1 MIFTRIRDVEAPRR
15 ANKTDAG
22 IDFYVP
28 HYEDELADAIE
39 TKSLSVK
46 EVNEDAIVLAPGDN
60 VLIPAGVRVIVDENQ
75 ALVAFNKSGVA
86 SKKGLIVGA
95 QVIDRGYEGEV
106 HINMINTSNT
116 DQEIKFGQKM
126 VQFIQLRID
135 NHFPSEVTE
144 EEYMTICAKE
154 HEDSE
159 RGTGGFGSTGV

>member
-15 ANKTDAG
+15 ANRTDAG

-28 HYEDELADAIE
+28 HYEEEVAEAIE

-46 EVNEDAIVLAPGDN
+46 EVTEDGIILAPGDN
-60 VLIPAGVRVIVDENQ
+60 VLIPAGVRVIVDEGQ
-75 ALVAFNKSGVA
+75 ALIAFNKSGVA
-86 SKKGLIVGA
+86 SKKGLAIGA
-95 QVIDRGYEGEV
+95 CVIDRGYEGEV
-106 HINMINTSNT
+106 HINLINTSNV
-116 DQEIKFGQKM
+116 DQEIKFGQKI
-126 VQFIQLRID
+126 VQFIQIRID
-135 NHFPSEVTE
+135 NHFPNEVTE